1 MLDRD
6 NPDNVLSGKIVDI
19 CYKIHKELGSG
30 LLESAY
36 EYFLAYEL
44 EKEKINFKR
53 QVTMPVKY
61 DGLNHDIGY
70 RLDFLIDNKVII
82 ELKSVEKILPIHEAQ
97 LLTYMKLSGIKIGLL
112 INFNVYSFKGAVKR
126 MVL

>member
-1 MLDRD
+1 MLDKS
-6 NPDNVLSGKIVDI
+6 NPDNNLTGKIIDA
-19 CYKIHKELGSG
+19 YYRIHRELGSG

-36 EYFLAYEL
+36 EHFLAYEL

-53 QVTMPVKY
+53 QVTMPVQY
-61 DGLNHDIGY
+61 DGQYHDIGY
-70 RLDFLIDNKVII
+70 RLDFKIEDKII
-82 ELKSVEKILPIHEAQ
+82 VELKSVEKILPIHEAQ
-97 LLTYMKLSGIKIGLL
+97 ILTYMKLSNMKIGLL